1 MLLFILLVKPLVS
14 SPATSAKLQSVVLS
28 VVPTNTLNVPPASSS
43 APLANVPSGF
53 DDTVCELFVKKA
65 VILSV
70 PDLTPKIVTVSEAF
84 SVPLA
89 LGSPSNN

>member
-14 SPATSAKLQSVVLS
+14 CPATSVKVQSLVLS
-28 VVPTNTLNVPPASSS
+28 VVPINTLNVPPASSS